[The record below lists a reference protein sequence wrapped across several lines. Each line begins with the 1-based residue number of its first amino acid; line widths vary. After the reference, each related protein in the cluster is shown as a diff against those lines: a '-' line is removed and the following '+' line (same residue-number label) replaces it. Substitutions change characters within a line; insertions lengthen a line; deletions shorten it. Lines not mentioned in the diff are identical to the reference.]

1 MTEVRRVITLGA
13 LAATMIAVGPAALSV
28 IADAPAPAAL
38 AASIPGE
45 LGAGDLGNFLAGMH
59 AKEMRDFGAMSDYL
73 SRVLAHD
80 PDNVDLLQQGFI
92 AMASG
97 GRISEAAEIG
107 RKLESRAAG
116 SDTVSLVL
124 AMHDLKADKR
134 TAALARLT
142 GLSSEGLNKFTVPL
156 VKGWIELEDGKLKDA
171 LAALAPLA
179 DVKGVETLYDLHAG
193 LMNEL
198 GGKPADAD
206 AAYKKALDD
215 PQKLS
220 FRVVEIIGNF
230 YLREKRPADAKSVYE
245 KFGAAYPDNPLLP
258 LLTEKA
264 ADSKPAAI
272 IGSARDGL
280 AEALFNLA
288 SVLYQEDA
296 RDMALVYARL
306 ALDMRKDYPAA
317 QVLLGDLLAGEK
329 LYAEAVTVY
338 KGVDTKSPFGWQARL
353 ALADALNRIDRTPEA
368 VTLLQAMS
376 DERKDSSDA
385 PLMLGDILRSSDRF
399 EEAAKA
405 YDQAIA
411 RIGELKK
418 EHWSLLYYRGI
429 AFERSKQWDKAEAD
443 FLKALEF
450 EPDQPYVLNYLA
462 YTWVDKGLN
471 YDRALTMLNKAV
483 EEKPEDGYIVDSLGW
498 VYFRLG
504 KYDQAVEQLERAVEL
519 VPGDAVINDHLG
531 DAYWRVGRHNEARFQ
546 WHRALNL
553 NPEKDQVAPI
563 ESKLDKGLPP
573 GTPSGS

>member
-1 MTEVRRVITLGA
+1 MTEVRRMITLGA
-13 LAATMIAVGPAALSV
+13 MAAAIAAFGPAAVS
-28 IADAPAPAAL
+28 APASAATL
-38 AASIPGE
+38 TTPGE
-45 LGAGDLGNFLAGMH
+45 LGPGDFGSFLAGMH
-59 AKEMRDFGAMSDYL
+59 AKQIRDFGAMADYL
-73 SRVLAHD
+73 TRILAHD

-97 GRISEAAEIG
+97 GRLTEAAEIG
-107 RKLESRAAG
+107 RKLETQSAG

-124 AMHDLKADKR
+124 AMQDLKADKR
-134 TAALARLT
+134 TAALERLA
-142 GLSSEGLNKFTVPL
+142 GLSSDGLNKFTVPL
-156 VKGWIELEDGKLKDA
+156 VKSWVALEDGKLADA

-179 DVKGVETLYDLHAG
+179 DVKGVQTLYDLHAG
-193 LMNEL
+193 LLNEL

-206 AAYKKALDD
+206 TAYKKALDD
-215 PQKLS
+215 PGNLS

-230 YLREKRPADAKSVYE
+230 YLRENRAADAKAVYE

-258 LLTEKA
+258 LLAEKA
-264 ADSKPAAI
+264 AAGKPAAI

-288 SVLYQEDA
+288 SVLFQEDA
-296 RDMALVYARL
+296 HDMALVYTRL

-329 LYAEAVTVY
+329 LYAEAVDVY

-353 ALADALNRIDRTPEA
+353 AMADALNRIDRSPEA

-376 DERKDSSDA
+376 DERKDSADA
-385 PLMLGDILRSSDRF
+385 PMMLGDILRSTERF
-399 EEAAKA
+399 DEAAKA
-405 YDQAIA
+405 YDDAIT
-411 RIGELKK
+411 RLGTLTK
-418 EHWSLLYYRGI
+418 EQWSLLYYRGI
-429 AFERSKQWDKAEAD
+429 AYERSKQWDKAEAD

-462 YTWVDKGLN
+462 YTWVDKGMN
-471 YDRALTMLNKAV
+471 FDRALTMLNKAV

-519 VPGDAVINDHLG
+519 VPGDSVINDHLG

-546 WHRALNL
+546 WHRALNS

>member
-1 MTEVRRVITLGA
+1 MISLGA
-13 LAATMIAVGPAALSV
+13 MAAAMAAFGPAAVSL
-28 IADAPAPAAL
+28 IANVPAL
-38 AASIPGE
+38 AASTPSEPSPGDY
-45 LGAGDLGNFLAGMH
+45 GSFLAGMH
-59 AKEMRDFGAMSDYL
+59 AKSVRDFGSMADYL

-97 GRISEAAEIG
+97 GRLTEAAEIG
-107 RKLESRAAG
+107 RKLEAQNAD

-124 AMHDLKADKR
+124 AMQDLKAGKR
-134 TAALARLT
+134 AEALTRL
-142 GLSSEGLNKFTVPL
+142 GALSSDGLNKFTVPL
-156 VKGWIELEDGKLKDA
+156 VKSWIALEDGKRDEA

-179 DVKGVETLYDLHAG
+179 DVKGVRTLYDLHAG
-193 LMNEL
+193 LLNEL
-198 GGKPADAD
+198 SGHPDDAE

-215 PQKLS
+215 PTKLS

-230 YLREKRPADAKSVYE
+230 YQRQKRFDDAKAVYA
-245 KFGAAYPDNPLLP
+245 KFADTYPDNPLLP
-258 LLTEKA
+258 MLIEKQ
-264 ADSKPAAI
+264 ADATVAPV

-280 AEALFNLA
+280 SEALFNLG
-288 SVLYQEDA
+288 SVLFQEDA

-306 ALDMRKDYPAA
+306 ALDLHKDYPAA

-329 LYAEAVTVY
+329 LYADAVVAY
-338 KGVDTKSPFGWQARL
+338 KAVDTKSPFGWQARL
-353 ALADALNRIDRTPEA
+353 ALADALNRTDRTDEA
-368 VTLLQAMS
+368 VTLLQGMAA
-376 DERKDSSDA
+376 ERKDSADA
-385 PLMLGDILRSSDRF
+385 SMMLGDILRSSERF

-405 YDQAIA
+405 YDEAIA
-411 RIGELKK
+411 RIGTLKK
-418 EHWSLLYYRGI
+418 EQWSLLYYRGI
-429 AFERSKQWDKAEAD
+429 AYERSKQWDKAEAD
-443 FLKALEF
+443 FIKALEF

-462 YTWVDKGLN
+462 YTWVDKGQN

-519 VPGDAVINDHLG
+519 VPGDSVINDHLG

-563 ESKLDKGLPP
+563 ESKLDKGLPA
-573 GTPSGS
+573 GATSSGS

>member
-13 LAATMIAVGPAALSV
+13 VAATMIAFGPAALSV

-38 AASIPGE
+38 AASTPGE
-45 LGAGDLGNFLAGMH
+45 PGAGDLGNFLAGMH

-97 GRISEAAEIG
+97 GRLSEAAEIG
-107 RKLESRAAG
+107 RKLESQAAG

-124 AMHDLKADKR
+124 AMQDLKADKR

-142 GLSSEGLNKFTVPL
+142 GLSSDGLNKFTVPL

-179 DVKGVETLYDLHAG
+179 DVKGVQTLYDLHAG

-230 YLREKRPADAKSVYE
+230 YLRQKRPADAKAVYE

-264 ADSKPAAI
+264 ADGKPAAI

-296 RDMALVYARL
+296 RDMALVYTRL
-306 ALDMRKDYPAA
+306 ALDMRQGLSGGPGAAGRPAGGREALCRGGRRLQGRGYEIALRLAGAAGACRCAEPDRPHAGGRHPAA
-317 QVLLGDLLAGEK
+317 GDERRAQGLVRCA
-329 LYAEAVTVY
+329 
-338 KGVDTKSPFGWQARL
+338 
-353 ALADALNRIDRTPEA
+353 ADAGRHPA
-368 VTLLQAMS
+368 Q
-376 DERKDSSDA
+376 
-385 PLMLGDILRSSDRF
+385 
-399 EEAAKA
+399 
-405 YDQAIA
+405 Q
-411 RIGELKK
+411 
-418 EHWSLLYYRGI
+418 
-429 AFERSKQWDKAEAD
+429 
-443 FLKALEF
+443 
-450 EPDQPYVLNYLA
+450 
-462 YTWVDKGLN
+462 
-471 YDRALTMLNKAV
+471 RAL
-483 EEKPEDGYIVDSLGW
+483 
-498 VYFRLG
+498 R
-504 KYDQAVEQLERAVEL
+504 R
-519 VPGDAVINDHLG
+519 
-531 DAYWRVGRHNEARFQ
+531 GRQ
-546 WHRALNL
+546 
-553 NPEKDQVAPI
+553 
-563 ESKLDKGLPP
+563 GL
-573 GTPSGS
+573 

>member
-13 LAATMIAVGPAALSV
+13 LAATMVAFGPAALSV

-38 AASIPGE
+38 AASTPGE
-45 LGAGDLGNFLAGMH
+45 LGPGDFGNFLAGMH
-59 AKEMRDFGAMSDYL
+59 AKEVRDFGAMSDYL

-97 GRISEAAEIG
+97 GRLSEAAEIA
-107 RKLESRAAG
+107 RKLETQAAG

-124 AMHDLKADKR
+124 AMQDLKAEKR
-134 TAALARLT
+134 AAALARLT

-156 VKGWIELEDGKLKDA
+156 VKGWVELEDGKLNDA

-193 LMNEL
+193 LLNEL

-230 YLREKRPADAKSVYE
+230 YLRQKRPGDAKAVYE
-245 KFGAAYPDNPLLP
+245 KFRAAYPDNPLLP

-264 ADSKPAAI
+264 EAKPAPV
-272 IGSARDGL
+272 IGSAREGL

-296 RDMALVYARL
+296 RDMALVYTRL
-306 ALDMRKDYPAA
+306 ALDTRKDYPAA

-338 KGVDTKSPFGWQARL
+338 KGVDAKSPFGWQARL
-353 ALADALNRIDRTPEA
+353 ALADSLNRIDRTPEA

-376 DERKDSSDA
+376 DERKDSADA
-385 PLMLGDILRSSDRF
+385 PLMLGDILRSSERF
-399 EEAAKA
+399 DEAAKA

-519 VPGDAVINDHLG
+519 VPADAVINDHLG

>member
-13 LAATMIAVGPAALSV
+13 LAATMVAFGPAALSV
-28 IADAPAPAAL
+28 IADAPAAL
-38 AASIPGE
+38 AASTPGAP
-45 LGAGDLGNFLAGMH
+45 GPGDYGSFLAGMH
-59 AKEMRDFGAMSDYL
+59 AKQIRDFGAMADYL
-73 SRVLAHD
+73 SRILAHD

-97 GRISEAAEIG
+97 GRLTEAAEIG
-107 RKLESRAAG
+107 RKLEAQAAG

-124 AMHDLKADKR
+124 AMQDLKADKR
-134 TAALARLT
+134 TAALERLA
-142 GLSSEGLNKFTVPL
+142 GLSSDGLNKFTVPL
-156 VKGWIELEDGKLKDA
+156 VKSWVALEDGKLDEA
-171 LAALAPLA
+171 LAALSPLA
-179 DVKGVETLYDLHAG
+179 DVKGVQTLYDLHAG
-193 LMNEL
+193 LLNEL

-215 PQKLS
+215 PGNLS

-230 YLREKRPADAKSVYE
+230 YLRQNRPADTKAVYD

-258 LLTEKA
+258 LLAEKA
-264 ADSKPAAI
+264 AAGKPPAI
-272 IGSARDGL
+272 ISSARDGL

-288 SVLYQEDA
+288 SVLFQEDA
-296 RDMALVYARL
+296 HDMALVYTRL

-329 LYAEAVTVY
+329 LYAEAVAVY

-353 ALADALNRIDRTPEA
+353 AMADALNRIDRSPEA

-376 DERKDSSDA
+376 DERKGSADA
-385 PLMLGDILRSSDRF
+385 PMMLGDILRSTERF
-399 EEAAKA
+399 DEAAKA
-405 YDQAIA
+405 YDDAIA
-411 RIGELKK
+411 RLGTLTKGQ
-418 EHWSLLYYRGI
+418 WSLLYYRGI
-429 AFERSKQWDKAEAD
+429 AYERSKQWDKAEAD

-462 YTWVDKGLN
+462 YTWVDKGMN
-471 YDRALTMLNKAV
+471 FDRALTMLNKAV

-519 VPGDAVINDHLG
+519 VPGDSVINDHLG

-546 WHRALNL
+546 WHRALNS

-563 ESKLDKGLPP
+563 ESKLDKGLPA

>member
-1 MTEVRRVITLGA
+1 MSEVRRVITLGA
-13 LAATMIAVGPAALSV
+13 MAAAMAAFGPAAVSV
-28 IADAPAPAAL
+28 IADAPAR
-38 AASIPGE
+38 AASTPSEPGN
-45 LGAGDLGNFLAGMH
+45 GDFGSFLAGMH
-59 AKEMRDFGAMSDYL
+59 ARQVRDFGAMADYL

-97 GRISEAAEIG
+97 GRLDEAAEIA
-107 RKLESRAAG
+107 RKLETQAAG

-124 AMHDLKADKR
+124 AMQDLKADKPV
-134 TAALARLT
+134 AAFNRLSA
-142 GLSSEGLNKFTVPL
+142 LSTDGLNRFTIPM
-156 VKGWIELEDGKLKDA
+156 VKSWVALENGKLDEA

-179 DVKGVETLYDLHAG
+179 EVKGVQTLYDLHVG
-193 LMNEL
+193 LLNEL
-198 GGKPADAD
+198 GGRPAEAD
-206 AAYKKALDD
+206 AAYKKTLED
-215 PQKLS
+215 PEKLS

-230 YLREKRPADAKSVYE
+230 YQRQKRPADAKAVYDA
-245 KFGAAYPDNPLLP
+245 FGTTYPDNPLLP
-258 LLTEKA
+258 LLTEKQ
-264 ADSKPAAI
+264 ADANVAPI

-288 SVLYQEDA
+288 SVLFQEDA
-296 RDMALVYARL
+296 RDMALVYTRL
-306 ALDMRKDYPAA
+306 ALDVRKDYPAA
-317 QVLLGDLLAGEK
+317 QVLLGDLLAGER
-329 LYAEAVTVY
+329 LYADAVAVY
-338 KGVDTKSPFGWQARL
+338 KTVDAKSPFGWQAQL
-353 ALADALNRIDRTPEA
+353 ALADALNRIERTPEA
-368 VTLLQAMS
+368 VTLLQTMS
-376 DERKDSSDA
+376 DERKDSADA
-385 PLMLGDILRSSDRF
+385 PMMLGDILRSSERF

-405 YDQAIA
+405 YDEAIA
-411 RIGELKK
+411 RIGPLKK

-429 AFERSKQWDKAEAD
+429 AYERSKQWDRAEAD
-443 FLKALEF
+443 FVKALEF

-462 YTWVDKGLN
+462 YTWVDKGMN

-519 VPGDAVINDHLG
+519 VPGDSVINDHLG

-573 GTPSGS
+573 GATSSGS